1 LVCITNWFKLQTKKL
16 IMENETQLTER
27 QSLSV
32 IQEMIDVST
41 RNLKNDGILLF
52 AWGCA
57 ITLGL
62 LITFLPDL
70 ILLRHRL
77 VVTFNVLNAIIGAG
91 IILFTVYYIY
101 QKRKRVKTYI
111 AVTSRYT
118 WLGMLVVYNLM
129 VMIIKAKTGEVNFE
143 LLHPLQMTLIGLALF
158 ITGGLYRTRIL
169 LISGVVYWIAAYF
182 ASRQIM
188 TYQLVIE
195 CAASIIAFVLPG
207 YYLYY
212 QSKKHV

>member
-1 LVCITNWFKLQTKKL
+1 
-16 IMENETQLTER
+16 MENETPFTEK

-52 AWGCA
+52 VWGWA
-57 ITLGL
+57 LFLQYL
-62 LITFLPDL
+62 LACLPDL
-70 ILLRHRL
+70 ILMKHYIMNTFKVLKPIL
-77 VVTFNVLNAIIGAG
+77 LTVV
-91 IILFTVYYIY
+91 ILFTLYYIY

-111 AVTSRYT
+111 AITSRYT
-118 WLGMLVVYNLM
+118 WLGIIVVFNLM
-129 VMIIKAKTGEVNFE
+129 VMILKTKGEINFD

-158 ITGGLYRTRIL
+158 ITGGLYRTWIL
-169 LISGVVYWIAAYF
+169 LVSGVVYWTAAVF
-182 ASRQIM
+182 ASRQPM
-188 TYQLVIE
+188 MYQQLIE
-195 CAASIIAFVLPG
+195 SIAALIAFVIPG

>member
-1 LVCITNWFKLQTKKL
+1 
-16 IMENETQLTER
+16 MENETPLTEK

-32 IQEMIDVST
+32 IQEMIDVSS

-62 LITFLPDL
+62 VMTFLPE
-70 ILLRHRL
+70 ITLLRHRL
-77 VVTFNVLNAIIGAG
+77 VDIFKVLKTNMSAG

-101 QKRKRVKTYI
+101 QKRERVKTYI

-118 WLGMLVVYNLM
+118 WLGILVVYNLM
-129 VMIIKAKTGEVNFE
+129 VMIIKVKTGTVNFE
-143 LLHPLQMTLIGLALF
+143 LLHPVQMTLIGLALF

-169 LISGVVYWIAAYF
+169 LLSGVVYWIAAFF
-182 ASRQIM
+182 ASKQIL
-188 TYQLVIE
+188 TYQFVIE
-195 CAASIIAFVLPG
+195 SVASLIAFVLPG